1 MHKARGLYGTE
12 HPMYAHESTSTQART
27 RSLGTFGPA
36 SRIMPVLIVIAIA
49 APTAHALKEGFSHC
63 KRDNS
68 TVMARS
74 VDASLVYDE
83 AVMGYRAGQLDGD
96 DASVGLGG
104 LHLQSA

>member
-49 APTAHALKEGFSHC
+49 RAVHGSLRLQQHTLSRKDFLTANATS
-63 KRDNS
+63 R
-68 TVMARS
+68 R
-74 VDASLVYDE
+74 
-83 AVMGYRAGQLDGD
+83 
-96 DASVGLGG
+96 
-104 LHLQSA
+104 